1 MGCTHTVMTK
11 KYSTK
16 KHRTKM
22 KQLSCI
28 SGSEGSKFFMDTK
41 RRLWKKRTEITTD
54 ISISI
59 ELRHFRIMNLP
70 KSDFILQPIDIRRTG
85 PLTTLMCMD
94 YAGPDLF
101 DYMRKPFK
109 WKCMRKHL
117 VHIRKAVEFL
127 HKNGIAH
134 RDIKPENVIFHKGI
148 PKLIDWDF
156 SSRLDNFQ
164 YCGTVNYMVDK
175 LTVDKWNCSD
185 TIKSKR
191 MDIYAFGKLVFSVL
205 LAAAQ
210 FQMIHNKSFVLHA
223 FLNDKF
229 LTNPYKGEW
238 GQWANIALK
247 CCTCKAPDY
256 IPERIPDYIPE
267 QIHEY
272 ILE

>member
-1 MGCTHTVMTK
+1 MT
-11 KYSTK
+11 TK
-16 KHRTKM
+16 DPIRM
-22 KQLSCI
+22 KQLSYI
-28 SGSEGSKFFMDTK
+28 SGSEGSAFFIDKK
-41 RRLWKKRTEITTD
+41 RRLWKKRTEIEQVN
-54 ISISI
+54 SIDI
-59 ELRHFRIMNLP
+59 ELRHLRIMNLP
-70 KSDFILQPIDIRRTG
+70 PSEFLLQPVDVMRTG
-85 PLTTLMCMD
+85 PLTTLICMD

-109 WKCMRKHL
+109 WNCMQNHL
-117 VHIRKAVEFL
+117 VHIRKAIHFL
-127 HKNGIAH
+127 HFHGIAH
-134 RDIKPENVIFHKGI
+134 RDIKPENVIFHKGT

-175 LTVDKWNCSD
+175 LIVNSWKCSN

-191 MDIYAFGKLVFSVL
+191 MDIYAFGKLVLSVL

-210 FQMIHNKSFVLHA
+210 FQMIHDKSFVLNA
-223 FLNDKF
+223 FFNEKF

-238 GQWANIALK
+238 GKWASIALK
-247 CCTCKAPDY
+247 CCKCKPPEY